1 MNIIVSKKKMN
12 EDYIKKLHIF
22 ISMNSGTVKTTSEP
36 CVYLIPI
43 NDLFDQSSPIKKFK
57 QNDIIENFNK
67 DSFYIQ
73 WVMKQLTTYNCEKQ
87 VIMGII
93 VDKNTIISDVVTKK
107 S

>member
-1 MNIIVSKKKMN
+1 MNQDN
-12 EDYIKKLHIF
+12 IKKLHIF
-22 ISMNSGTVKTTSEP
+22 VSMHSGTVKTTPEP
-36 CVYLIPI
+36 CVYLIQI
-43 NDLFDQSSPIKKFK
+43 DDLFDQSSPIKKFK

-73 WVMKQLTTYNCEKQ
+73 WVMKQLTTYDCEKQ

-93 VDKNTIISDVVTKK
+93 VDNNTIISDVVTKK